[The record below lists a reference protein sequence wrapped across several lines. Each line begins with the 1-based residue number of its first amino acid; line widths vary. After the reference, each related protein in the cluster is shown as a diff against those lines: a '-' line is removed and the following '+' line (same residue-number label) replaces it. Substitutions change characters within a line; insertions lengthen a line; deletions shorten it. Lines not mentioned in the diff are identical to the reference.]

1 MQRDEMNSFIRS
13 EELLFKNQIVTLY
26 FELTAPCLE
35 DVVASRRKHKY
46 IGQIPL
52 RYLKGKI

>member
-1 MQRDEMNSFIRS
+1 MNSFLRS